1 MDQLGTAWGFPV
13 SSTAAFG
20 ALTANPTIVG
30 NSVFI
35 QDSNA
40 NVYAVNLE
48 TGEQLWANTY
58 NDKVPAGGP
67 NGATAAYGLL
77 FTSLGGAGDVIALKQ
92 ETGEEVWR
100 TNIRGPRHEGITTP
114 PLVYDNTVYISTIP
128 GSSEK
133 FYVGGQRG
141 VIYALNAADGLVL
154 WYFDTTTDNL
164 WGNPTVNSGGG
175 FWHPPSVDED
185 GKLYLPIA
193 NPAPFPGAPGF
204 PWGSSRPGD
213 NLYTDSLLKMDRKT
227 ATLDWYLQV
236 RPHDLFDLDNH
247 LTPIIADVDDRKVVF
262 TSANTALSTPSI
274 GARARSSG
282 RHRWGRI
289 RTTIA
294 PISPRTKK
302 SQCSQAFLEVS
313 KPSLPTRRAPT

>member
-1 MDQLGTAWGFPV
+1 MDSKLITRRRLIASASATGVALAAGGVYVGSNSNGLNVLAQGDAATPGPATPTPLGPAIPDEFTVDTNWPIESYDLRATRDVTSTSISGSTVDQLGTAWGFPV

-48 TGEQLWANTY
+48 TGEQIWANTY

-175 FWHPPSVDED
+175 FWHPPSVD
-185 GKLYLPIA
+185 
-193 NPAPFPGAPGF
+193 
-204 PWGSSRPGD
+204 
-213 NLYTDSLLKMDRKT
+213 
-227 ATLDWYLQV
+227 
-236 RPHDLFDLDNH
+236 
-247 LTPIIADVDDRKVVF
+247 
-262 TSANTALSTPSI
+262 
-274 GARARSSG
+274 
-282 RHRWGRI
+282 
-289 RTTIA
+289 
-294 PISPRTKK
+294 
-302 SQCSQAFLEVS
+302 
-313 KPSLPTRRAPT
+313 